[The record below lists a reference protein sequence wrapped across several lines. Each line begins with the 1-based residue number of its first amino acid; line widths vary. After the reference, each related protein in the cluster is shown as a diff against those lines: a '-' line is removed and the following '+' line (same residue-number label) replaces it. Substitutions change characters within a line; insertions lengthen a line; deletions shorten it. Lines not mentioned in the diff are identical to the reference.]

1 MSKLSSTLRDKR
13 KASGMSVPG
22 VLEKLSEFG
31 INISDKTLYNW
42 ETGVR
47 SPNADEFVSLCQIYG
62 VKSFSEFKK
71 ETEKA
76 PASEEAEASGPVSLE
91 ETDAI
96 LVEMGYIKPGEQL
109 SAADLAFLEHI
120 GGLMDAWFSSKH
132 S

>member
-1 MSKLSSTLRDKR
+1 MPTEKPRFTITVDQKLDEAIEDYKYRTRAKNKTQAVIELMEL
-13 KASGMSVPG
+13 GM
-22 VLEKLSEFG
+22 E
-31 INISDKTLYNW
+31 
-42 ETGVR
+42 
-47 SPNADEFVSLCQIYG
+47 SLM
-62 VKSFSEFKK
+62 K
-71 ETEKA
+71 EMKQKEKA

-96 LVEMGYIKPGEQL
+96 LVEMGYVKPGEQL